1 MNSSRKSSKTVIV
14 FILAFALLIS
24 ALMPMMVMG
33 SSNEKASSTD
43 YQYYSVKSGDTLT
56 RIAKTYGVTIS
67 DIMTANNLSNA
78 DKINA
83 GKVLKVPVSSS
94 SSSGSASLVS
104 TRLSLNVVDADVKDV
119 LSAIA
124 LNAGYT
130 IIFAEDISSSI
141 TVNLEDMTALKAV
154 DYVTRLSGIT
164 YLKDGSTLMVG
175 TAATLNSTFVDKTV
189 LSKINLKYITA
200 SALQSQASS
209 LGLSSLQFVITEE
222 NPKAIHVSGY
232 PKEMAK
238 LSELLKI
245 LDVSTNIMAGSDK
258 VTDDFSAVDLTYI
271 DANEFNGL
279 LGSLGLAQGIVL
291 SSRPYTLY
299 VYVTGDALRDIKTI
313 KGVVDKPLTG
323 KNAEAGTQAPTE
335 DNETQKPLVTDPA
348 TEPATKPSPGDEPTT
363 PTDENKILSDQQ
375 ILVNIDVAT
384 ASSIIASL
392 GLNVTVYTNA
402 KFTKTYWLLGTAAD
416 VQKAIDA
423 INNIDTVTPNITESF
438 RPFDLGV
445 FTASEMIDRLS
456 NVPGLEGVT
465 YKTTSSPE
473 TSHILIVYATADLM
487 NTVDEVIKKF
497 KEEGLGV
504 GVKEEGWVA
513 IESVSSVEVGQQ
525 RMDLLKSLYPS
536 YLGSLDYKV
545 ATSANKDDGT
555 TKYITYIKAT
565 AETADYV
572 RALLSQ
578 MDAA

>member
-24 ALMPMMVMG
+24 AFMPMMVMG
-33 SSNEKASSTD
+33 SSNEKSSSTD

-78 DKINA
+78 DRLTA

-94 SSSGSASLVS
+94 SSSGSTSLVS

-130 IIFAEDISSSI
+130 IIFAEEITATV

-154 DYVTRLSGIT
+154 DYVTRLCDIT
-164 YLKDGSTLMVG
+164 YLKDGNTLMVG

-189 LSKINLKYITA
+189 LSKVNLKYITA
-200 SALQSQASS
+200 TALQSQASS
-209 LGLSSLQFVITEE
+209 LGLSSLQFVITEQ

-232 PKEMAK
+232 PKELAK

-258 VTDDFSAVDLTYI
+258 VTDDFSAIDLTYI

-279 LGSLGLAQGIVL
+279 LSSLGLAQGIVL
-291 SSRPYTLY
+291 GSRPYTLY

-313 KGVVDKPLTG
+313 KGVVDKPLSG
-323 KNAEAGTQAPTE
+323 KNAESATQAPS
-335 DNETQKPLVTDPA
+335 DDDVTQEPTV
-348 TEPATKPSPGDEPTT
+348 TEPTVTVPVTEPSGGDTTT
-363 PTDENKILSDQQ
+363 PTENKILSDQQ

-416 VQKAIDA
+416 VQTAIDA
-423 INNIDTVTPNITESF
+423 INNIDTVTPSITESF
-438 RPFDLGV
+438 KAFDLGV
-445 FTASEMIDRLS
+445 YTAAEMINRLS
-456 NVPGLEGVT
+456 NVQGLENVT
-465 YKTTSSPE
+465 YKTTSRPE
-473 TSHILIVYATADLM
+473 TSHVLIVYATADIM
-487 NTVDEVIKKF
+487 NTVEEVINKF
-497 KEEGLGV
+497 KMEDLGT

-513 IESVSSVEVGQQ
+513 IESVSSAVVGQQ
-525 RMDLLKSLYPS
+525 RMNLLKTLYPS
-536 YLGSLDYKV
+536 YLGSLEYQIV
-545 ATSANKDDGT
+545 TSANKDDGMPR
-555 TKYITYIKAT
+555 YITYIKAT

-572 RALLSQ
+572 LALLAQ
-578 MDAA
+578 MDDA